1 MLFSNLAL
9 LALVPAALA
18 DWGNLCS
25 SDRKAKVII
34 GGGPSGLAG
43 ELFFNQRAWS
53 DVVTLTGTISGVP
66 PGQHGMHVHQWGDLS
81 QGCNS
86 TGMHWN
92 PLNRN
97 HGAPTDRNRHLG
109 DMGNFEAGAD
119 GVIHVDHSD
128 RRMSLCGRYSI
139 MGRAIN
145 LHVGTDDLGR
155 GGVELSLQTGN
166 AGPRLACGVI
176 GAVDPST

>member
-1 MLFSNLAL
+1 MLLSNLAL
-9 LALVPAALA
+9 LSLVPAAFA

-25 SDRKAKVII
+25 SDRKAKVLI
-34 GGGPSGLAG
+34 GNGQAGVSG
-43 ELFFNQRAWS
+43 ELIFFQRAWS
-53 DVVTLTGTISGVP
+53 DVVTLTGQISGAT
-66 PGQHGMHVHQWGDLS
+66 PGLHGMHVHQFGDLS

-86 TGMHWN
+86 TGVHWN

-97 HGAPTDRNRHLG
+97 HGAPEDRNRHMG

-119 GVIHVDHSD
+119 GVINVNHVD

-145 LHVGTDDLGR
+145 IHVGTDDLGR
-155 GGVELSLQTGN
+155 GGHELSLQTGN
-166 AGPRLACGVI
+166 AGGRLACGVI
-176 GAVDPST
+176 GAVDPAT